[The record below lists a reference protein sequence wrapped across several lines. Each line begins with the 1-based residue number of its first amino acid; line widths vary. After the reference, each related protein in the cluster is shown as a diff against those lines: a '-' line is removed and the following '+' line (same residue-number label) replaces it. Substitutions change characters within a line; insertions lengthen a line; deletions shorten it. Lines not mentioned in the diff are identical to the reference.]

1 MRATL
6 PALLAAA
13 VLAIAAIT
21 ALAAPHEASTQAG
34 PELTNQYL
42 LHTVSRDVLP
52 DVGIEFIDITASTAS
67 EASYRY
73 RIRNVGDAPA
83 DLSRFTLQ
91 AWFSADAV
99 LQKGV
104 DQPAGVIGFTI
115 SLAAGATLEA
125 ESSAQNGDAPIDTH
139 PYLILEVDSAG
150 AVVESNPFNNVLAAR
165 RPPADLV
172 ADATITWDMANNRA
186 TVFWSFRGSLYNI
199 PDRGFRIE
207 TPGFGVQTV
216 PPGARDISVPFNPVT
231 GERPCFARVAAILEG
246 DRTWPA
252 VETNNLC
259 N

>member
-1 MRATL
+1 MRAFL
-6 PALLAAA
+6 PAFTGAA
-13 VLAIAAIT
+13 VLAI
-21 ALAAPHEASTQAG
+21 LAAASLSAPHGASTQAG
-34 PELTNQYL
+34 LANRYILQ
-42 LHTVSRDVLP
+42 TVSRDVLP
-52 DVGIEFIDITASTAS
+52 DVGIEFIDITASGPTDA
-67 EASYRY
+67 AYRY

-91 AWFSADAV
+91 AWFSSDPV
-99 LQKGV
+99 LQKGI

-125 ESSAQNGDAPIDTH
+125 ESSAKNGDAPIETH

-172 ADATITWDMANNRA
+172 ADATITWDAANGRA
-186 TVFWSFRGSLYNI
+186 TVFWSFRGSVYGI

-216 PPGARDISVPFNPVT
+216 PPGVRDVSVPFNPIT
-231 GERPCFARVAAILEG
+231 GQRPCFARIAAILEG

-252 VETNNLC
+252 VQTNNLC

>member
-1 MRATL
+1 MRSIL
-6 PALLAAA
+6 PALFGAA
-13 VLAIAAIT
+13 VLVTLAIAA
-21 ALAAPHEASTQAG
+21 LAAPRQASTQAG
-34 PELTNQYL
+34 AELTNQYL
-42 LHTVSRDVLP
+42 LPGVSRDVLP
-52 DVGIEFIDITASTAS
+52 DVGIEFIDITASSGT
-67 EASYRY
+67 EATFRY
-73 RIRNVGDAPA
+73 RIRNVGDAQA

-91 AWFSADAV
+91 AWFSSDAA
-99 LQKGV
+99 LQKGL

-125 ESSAQNGDAPIDTH
+125 ESSAQNGDAPIETH
-139 PYLILEVDSAG
+139 PYLILELDSAG

-172 ADATITWDMANNRA
+172 ADATITWDMANHRA
-186 TVFWSFRGSLYNI
+186 TVFWSFRGSLYGI

-216 PPGARDISVPFNPVT
+216 PPGARDITVPFNPVT
-231 GERPCFARVAAILEG
+231 SERPCFARIAAILEG

-259 N
+259 D